1 METRTRM
8 LNRAAEIW
16 QRTLN
21 STADQRLELAHELAD
36 MEIFS
41 HRQIAKIARMSTT
54 TLGRKVENRGSGGG
68 RFEPSTLSA
77 LAVIREMVIDNKP
90 LPMALIQA
98 TVKDGTSLSNLCR
111 LTGAPRASLYNR
123 IKED

>member
-1 METRTRM
+1 M